1 MFFTIRHISGK
12 ITAVTISLK
21 NLCLIKVPLIPSLSL
36 GEGEEKGRRLVL
48 LNRETMSVNH
58 QKEEI
63 SLDARL
69 LSDAIIEINILR
81 HKVTIYPKGHPII
94 EESLNRV
101 FEFLQQLFELRPEIT
116 LKVAKDVLIIDESY
130 LDKKNPIYKEFAL
143 SLSAKTIAYLTF
155 SQGLTKEELF
165 TFYQYIAKDTEDA
178 SPEAIQEDFKGCTTP
193 HVTVGFVD
201 YSAFS
206 FKEGETENGDS
217 EKHLWEKYVQL
228 LFEGTLQKEEE
239 YSVIS
244 EIPPEVFARLV
255 NETATDS
262 MDDETY
268 ERVITSYVRKST
280 EKKLL
285 SRDIRKLVK
294 FINRLRPELKKQFL
308 SSSFKTF
315 SQDLSTAD
323 EILKDI
329 PADEA
334 IELLNTINEQKITIP
349 EAIKNLLEKLSLL
362 TPEGFEGRTSGEL
375 LIVDDIPLSE
385 DDFNDFVTDAYSKE
399 IQALLTSDIS
409 AIGVEEIEEFEEE
422 WCDEHLEKD
431 FNQTLLELISAEGN
445 SLITDDN
452 AGYFNNLLKDQVEH
466 FIGTGQYDQVL
477 KIVTTIQS
485 RVEKQEDAETDSQL
499 LSPESIAL
507 LVDSFKI
514 VGSQH
519 KGEAKLLCEYCAEQ
533 LIEPLMEALIEEE
546 SRKIRRFLLDLVVH
560 LGEGAAREALNHL
573 SDPRWYVK
581 RNMLYILSE
590 WGSTEAL
597 SHVRPYSMHDN
608 PKVRFQAI
616 RYLIKTERNYAVEI
630 IRTLLSS
637 GVKDRV
643 DMALS
648 VTWAFNITEL
658 VPDLITLLETT
669 ARRGSDFDHKIPIV
683 RALGHLGDPRALPVL
698 KNLLSSRSL
707 LCKGALQKLKDEI
720 KDTLEQYPDSEVRK
734 IMGDTEYASSGGA
747 SPGSNRI
754 SHGHKGLSH
763 S

>member
-1 MFFTIRHISGK
+1 MLNGK
-12 ITAVTISLK
+12 IM
-21 NLCLIKVPLIPSLSL
+21 P
-36 GEGEEKGRRLVL
+36 
-48 LNRETMSVNH
+48 VND
-58 QKEEI
+58 QKEEL

-81 HKVTIYPKGHPII
+81 HKVTIYPQGHPII

-101 FEFLQQLFELRPEIT
+101 FEFLEQLFELRPDIT
-116 LKVAKDVLIIDESY
+116 LKVAKDVLIIDDSY

-155 SQGLTKEELF
+155 NQGLTKDELF

-178 SPEAIQEDFKGCTTP
+178 SPESIQEDFKGCNTP

-239 YSVIS
+239 YSFIS

-268 ERVITSYVRKST
+268 ERVVTSYVRKSK

-323 EILKDI
+323 EILRDI

-385 DDFNDFVTDAYSKE
+385 NITTMLSEDDFNDFVTDAYSKE

-409 AIGVEEIEEFEEE
+409 AIGVEEIKEFEEE

-445 SLITDDN
+445 SLITEDN
-452 AGYFNNLLKDQVEH
+452 TGYFNNLLKDQIEH

-477 KIVTTIQS
+477 KILTTIKS
-485 RVEKQEDAETDSQL
+485 RTDKQEDAQTDSPL
-499 LSPESIAL
+499 LAPESIAL
-507 LVDSFKI
+507 LVDSFRI

-519 KGEAKLLCEYCAEQ
+519 KKDAKLLCEYCAEQ

-546 SRKIRRFLLDLVVH
+546 SRRIRRFLLDLIIH
-560 LGEGAAREALNHL
+560 LGERAAKEALHHL

-581 RNMLYILSE
+581 RNMLHILGE
-590 WGSTEAL
+590 CGSREAL
-597 SHVRPYSMHDN
+597 SHVKPYSMHDN

-616 RYLIKTERNYAVEI
+616 RYLVKAERSYAVEI
-630 IRTLLSS
+630 LRVLLNS
-637 GVKDRV
+637 GVRDRV

-658 VPDLITLLETT
+658 IPDLITLLDKT
-669 ARRGSDFDHKIPIV
+669 AKRGSDFEHKIPIV
-683 RALGHLGDPRALPVL
+683 RALGHMGDPRALPVL

-707 LCKGALQKLKDEI
+707 LFKGTLQKLKDEI
-720 KDTLEQYPDSEVRK
+720 KNTLEHYPDSEVRK
-734 IMGDTEYASSGGA
+734 IMGDKEFA
-747 SPGSNRI
+747 PGSNRI
-754 SHGHKGLSH
+754 THVRA
-763 S
+763 

>member
-1 MFFTIRHISGK
+1 M
-12 ITAVTISLK
+12 
-21 NLCLIKVPLIPSLSL
+21 P
-36 GEGEEKGRRLVL
+36 
-48 LNRETMSVNH
+48 VND
-58 QKEEI
+58 QKEEL

-81 HKVTIYPKGHPII
+81 HKATLYPEGHPSL
-94 EESLNRV
+94 EEALRRV
-101 FEFLQQLFELRPEIT
+101 LELLQDLFELRPEIT

-165 TFYQYIAKDTEDA
+165 TFYQFISKDFEDA
-178 SPEAIQEDFKGCTTP
+178 SPEAIQEDFKGCNTP

-206 FKEGETENGDS
+206 FKEGEIEDGDS

-239 YSVIS
+239 YSAIS
-244 EIPPEVFARLV
+244 EIPPEVFAHLV

-262 MDDETY
+262 MSDETY
-268 ERVITSYVRKST
+268 ERVITTYVRRST
-280 EKKLL
+280 EKTLL
-285 SRDIRKLVK
+285 SRDLRKLVK

-308 SSSFKTF
+308 SSSFKSF

-323 EILKDI
+323 EILRDI

-334 IELLNTINEQKITIP
+334 IELLNSINEQKITIP
-349 EAIKNLLEKLSLL
+349 EAIKNLLEKLSML

-385 DDFNDFVTDAYSKE
+385 NITTMLSEDDFNNFVTDTYSKE

-409 AIGVEEIEEFEEE
+409 AIGVEEIKEFEEE
-422 WCDEHLEKD
+422 WCDEHLEKE
-431 FNQTLLELISAEGN
+431 FNQTLLELISADGN
-445 SLITDDN
+445 NLITDDN
-452 AGYFNNLLKDQVEH
+452 SGYFNNLLKDQIEH

-477 KIVTTIQS
+477 KIVSTIKS
-485 RVEKQEDAETDSQL
+485 REDKQEDPQEDSSL
-499 LSPESIAL
+499 LSPESIAH
-507 LVDSFKI
+507 LVDSFRI
-514 VGSQH
+514 VGSQN
-519 KGEAKLLCEYCAEQ
+519 KGNAKLLCEYCSEQ
-533 LIEPLMEALIEEE
+533 LVTPLIEALIEEE
-546 SRKIRRFLLDLVVH
+546 SRKTRRFLLDLVVH
-560 LGEGAAREALNHL
+560 LGERAVNAALNHL

-590 WGSTEAL
+590 CGRTEAL
-597 SHVRPYSMHDN
+597 PHVKPYSMHDN
-608 PKVRFQAI
+608 PKVRYQAI
-616 RYLIKTERNYAVEI
+616 RYLVKTERSYAVEVL
-630 IRTLLSS
+630 RTLLSS
-637 GVKDRV
+637 GVSDRV

-658 VPDLITLLETT
+658 VPDLITLLDK
-669 ARRGSDFDHKIPIV
+669 AAKRGSDFEHKIPIV
-683 RALGHLGDPRALPVL
+683 RALGHLGDSRALPVL

-707 LCKGALQKLKDEI
+707 LFKGALQKLKDAI
-720 KDTLEQYPDSEVRK
+720 KSTLEQYPDSEVRK
-734 IMGDTEYASSGGA
+734 IMGDKES
-747 SPGSNRI
+747 SPGRNRI
-754 SHGHKGLSH
+754 TQGHKGLNH